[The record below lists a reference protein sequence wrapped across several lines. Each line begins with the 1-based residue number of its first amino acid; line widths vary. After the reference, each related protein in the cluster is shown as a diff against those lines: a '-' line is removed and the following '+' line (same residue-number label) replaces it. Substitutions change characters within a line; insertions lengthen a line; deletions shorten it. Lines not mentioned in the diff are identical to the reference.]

1 MKYFRNQF
9 EIPAIFGIDL
19 LFKSTG
25 NYDVIV
31 DDMSVGL
38 FGGKGGFGAGLKGR
52 KRGGKKTTN
61 FDAMRD
67 IEGLKTFCLVIL
79 HLGAYLCWCN

>member
-1 MKYFRNQF
+1 
-9 EIPAIFGIDL
+9 
-19 LFKSTG
+19 
-25 NYDVIV
+25 
-31 DDMSVGL
+31 MSVGL

-67 IEGLKTFCLVIL
+67 IEGIETSS
-79 HLGAYLCWCN
+79 